1 MAAEETLS
9 EPSYLHIKGEG
20 HTVLKSC
27 FIKICVCK
35 NVSFS
40 QFFHAIKLMTNDQ
53 TSHTGTKDKLFNL
66 SRS

>member
-40 QFFHAIKLMTNDQ
+40 QFFHAIKLMTNVRLHIPVLK
-53 TSHTGTKDKLFNL
+53 TNSLI
-66 SRS
+66 

>member
-9 EPSYLHIKGEG
+9 EPSYLHIKREG

-35 NVSFS
+35 NV
-40 QFFHAIKLMTNDQ
+40 
-53 TSHTGTKDKLFNL
+53 
-66 SRS
+66 